1 MELFKD
7 IGIEKCVIK
16 PVYSRGGLDV
26 LICNNSN
33 EVLNNN
39 RIIKT
44 INNSNFRIKN
54 SKITRSNP
62 HVVQPFVDGTHLS
75 TFSIAINGK
84 ILLHTCYKTSLP
96 FKGFGTIREE
106 VYDIEL
112 YDWCKH
118 FVEATK
124 YTGHIGFDFIRGHI
138 GARSSTFHRRRTF
151 KEIDESSCVYA
162 IECNPRTTN
171 GLDILL
177 LKHGGEI
184 FKAYLKM
191 LIDSKASDCN
201 KLNYV
206 PNLQPHNVIRLR
218 TSVPSIIAAFQ
229 LKTAKDIVDSLK
241 IIIFD
246 TNDDMFWWSD
256 PFPFFLM
263 FIRALVQFLS
273 SIYMLIFL
281 GIPVTQSGVESIR
294 NELITYPPEV
304 IQYSC

>member
-1 MELFKD
+1 MELFKN

-26 LICNNSN
+26 LVCNNSG
-33 EVLNNN
+33 ELLNNSGVG
-39 RIIKT
+39 KA
-44 INNSNFRIKN
+44 NNNFSFNIKN
-54 SKITRSNP
+54 SKKTIITKHNP
-62 HVVQPFVDGTHLS
+62 YVVQPFVDGTHLS

-96 FKGFGTIREE
+96 LKGFGTIREE
-106 VYDIEL
+106 VHDIEL

-118 FVEATK
+118 FIEATK

-138 GARSSTFHRRRTF
+138 GARSSTFHRRRTV
-151 KEIDESSCVYA
+151 KEIDESSYVYA

-177 LKHGGEI
+177 LKHGEEI
-184 FKAYLKM
+184 FKAYLQM
-191 LIDSKASDCN
+191 LIDTKGTSSDCDN
-201 KLNYV
+201 FNYGL
-206 PNLQPHNVIRLR
+206 NLQPHDVIHLR
-218 TSVPSIIAAFQ
+218 TSVPSVIAAFK

-256 PFPFFLM
+256 PVPFFLM
-263 FIRALVQFLS
+263 FIRALIQFLR
-273 SIYMLIFL
+273 SICLLIFL
-281 GIPVTQSGVESIR
+281 GIPLTQSGVESIR
-294 NELITYPPEV
+294 NELITYPP
-304 IQYSC
+304 